1 MYTYIYTAPLSLLPV
16 HVVYMYTCVYV
27 YMYTYI
33 YTRNTEPPP
42 SACSIYVYMCI
53 CIYVYMYTY
62 IYTRTTEPPP
72 SACSTHVYMYICIMR
87 CICIYVYMCINIYSC
102 TSDSPRCEYTHDI
115 SSYKK
120 LTHLEA
126 PSMFIDVHVHMKY
139 KHRRSLH
146 NGRPFL
152 FLGGLLYV
160 Y

>member
-1 MYTYIYTAPLSLLPV
+1 MYTYIYTAPLSLLPVHVVYMHTCVYVYMYTYIYTAPLSLLPV
-16 HVVYMYTCVYV
+16 HVVYMY
-27 YMYTYI
+27 
-33 YTRNTEPPP
+33 
-42 SACSIYVYMCI
+42 
-53 CIYVYMYTY
+53 
-62 IYTRTTEPPP
+62 
-72 SACSTHVYMYICIMR
+72 ICIMW
-87 CICIYVYMCINIYSC
+87 CICIYVYMCIYIYSR
-102 TSDSPRCEYTHDI
+102 TSDSPRCEYTHEI